1 MTALTAE
8 AIGQR
13 AKAAFPQVQPL
24 ATENGQPFL
33 QVAAADVQPVLRFLR
48 DEKDLRFD
56 ALMDLTGYDLLK
68 YPMTPPS
75 DAIAVVYLLW
85 SHVHKHRATV
95 KVLAPRA
102 DCRVGTASGVWP
114 AALYFE
120 REVWDLLGV
129 RFEGHP
135 SLKRI
140 MTPEDWT
147 GHPLRKDYAYPSD
160 YHGVPHLRD
169 GQHFEQGPVR
179 PGVAVAADAK
189 PPVPEKTATQK
200 GSTP

>member
-13 AKAAFPQVQPL
+13 VKAAFPQVEPL
-24 ATENGQPFL
+24 ATENGRPFL
-33 QVAAADVQPVLRFLR
+33 RVAPGELQQLLRLLR
-48 DEKDLRFD
+48 DERDLRFD
-56 ALMDLTGYDLLK
+56 TLMDLTGYDLLK
-68 YPMTPPS
+68 YPVTPPS

-85 SHVHKHRATV
+85 SHVHRHKVTV

-102 DCRVGTASGVWP
+102 DCRVPTASAIWP
-114 AALYFE
+114 AAIYFE

-129 RFEGHP
+129 QFEGHT

-140 MTPEDWT
+140 MSPEDWT
-147 GHPLRKDYAYPSD
+147 GHPLRKDYLYPID

-169 GQHFEQGPVR
+169 GQHFEHVPAR
-179 PGVAVAADAK
+179 PGIPAVAPAPK
-189 PPVPEKTATQK
+189 K
-200 GSTP
+200 STP